1 MSGLHQNCFEVCLC
15 LLLVPVTRVVD
26 LLVAQ
31 LTGPP
36 RLTFTAEG
44 RVSGGMTLS
53 VGANSPLA
61 WLAAWHHPL
70 LQQELG
76 EVLQLVINVEVSDT
90 AVETGAVPPGTLT

>member
-1 MSGLHQNCFEVCLC
+1 MS

-26 LLVAQ
+26 LLVTQ

-36 RLTFTAEG
+36 CLTLTAEG
-44 RVSGGMTLS
+44 RVSSGMALAMSAHT
-53 VGANSPLA
+53 PLA

-76 EVLQLVINVEVSDT
+76 EVLQLVIDVEVSDT
-90 AVETGAVPPGTLT
+90 AMETRAIPTRTLAQGGQPRLLWNS